1 MVDGAAFRL
10 DGATLRH
17 AITLLEARLQAVV
30 TYGAGGC
37 ASCHDAELR
46 GAISLLRRLVPPGA
60 DERRGAGG
68 GR

>member
-1 MVDGAAFRL
+1 MVDANTFRL

-37 ASCHDAELR
+37 GACHDAELR
-46 GAISLLRRLVPPGA
+46 GAISLLKRLLPPGTE
-60 DERRGAGG
+60 ERRAPP
-68 GR
+68 